1 MATDRATDKVKVF
14 EEKPKRGLA
23 TWMWLLPLLLLL
35 AIGIWLLSRHH
46 SDTTTAAATPVTDQT
61 KPDSGA
67 GTQAAAGAW
76 TAASIAD
83 SIRSKGR
90 VSFGEN
96 DVHFATGSSA
106 LAGDS
111 QAVLDQTAQALQ
123 TNSDWKMR
131 VVGHTDSTGSSAAND
146 QLAQQRA
153 SSVMNY
159 LSAHGVDKGRLSVEA
174 KGDSQPVSTNNSDAG
189 RAENRRVELIKL

>member
-1 MATDRATDKVKVF
+1 MATEKVKVF
-14 EEKPKRGLA
+14 EEKEKKGLA

-35 AIGIWLLSRHH
+35 ALGIWLFSRHRD
-46 SDTTTAAATPVTDQT
+46 SPTSAATPVTDQT
-61 KPDSGA
+61 KPDSGT

-76 TAASIAD
+76 TAATIAD

-90 VSFGEN
+90 VSFSDN
-96 DVHFATGSSA
+96 DVHFATGSAA

-153 SSVMNY
+153 NSVLQY
-159 LSAHGVDKGRLSVEA
+159 LVSHGVDRSRLSADA
-174 KGDSQPVSTNNSDAG
+174 KGASEPVSSNTTDTG
-189 RAENRRVELIKL
+189 RAENRRVDLIKQ